1 MKKVLLIFF
10 CFATMNVSAQYY
22 GYDGYGYYNYGGP
35 AAASA
40 ESQLNAMA
48 MQQLMMQQQIM
59 QQQMMQQQMMSNM
72 PIMPQYQPDISW
84 GNAPC
89 YVPDCNQSSES
100 DYDDSPQRSSG
111 PRYESRYGDKD
122 CYSCHG
128 SGVCPTCNGKGW
140 YRSSF
145 GDNCKCPNCE
155 YGKPGVCNT
164 CHGRGKVYGV
174 R

>member
-59 QQQMMQQQMMSNM
+59 QQQMMQHM

-100 DYDDSPQRSSG
+100 DYGDSSQLSSASQ
-111 PRYESRYGDKD
+111 YESRYGDKD

>member
-1 MKKVLLIFF
+1 MMKKVLLIFF

-22 GYDGYGYYNYGGP
+22 DPGY
-35 AAASA
+35 AAYVNN
-40 ESQLNAMA
+40 QLNAM
-48 MQQLMMQQQIM
+48 L
-59 QQQMMQQQMMSNM
+59 QQQMMANPWQPDFNWNNV
-72 PIMPQYQPDISW
+72 PQYQPDFNW

-100 DYDDSPQRSSG
+100 DYGDSSQRSSASQ
-111 PRYESRYGDKD
+111 YESRYGDKD